1 LGWIHVNIVENLH
14 LFRADYEATA
24 YLSLEKLKE
33 RQMKE
38 YHEFQEKCRNDIK
51 KQMKFSK
58 DILELRHKYE
68 KLIKLQLYDKAE
80 KIEGDLIFKTLF
92 DI

>member
-1 LGWIHVNIVENLH
+1 
-14 LFRADYEATA
+14 
-24 YLSLEKLKE
+24 
-33 RQMKE
+33 MKE